1 MVWKMS
7 ASGIFSMSPRIVAAC
22 APAVAAPSF
31 WAPPTE
37 DSSRNS
43 TSSLFRI
50 SFWLVVMSQHAVPLR
65 SPLRATPWSAAFV
78 IGTALLLAQRAPAQI
93 SGVDVGVVPDDN
105 AQFRR
110 QFAQLL
116 LESRTRDLVGGF
128 ELARSLGPPVAPL
141 LWNMHAAEK
150 SDARRR
156 ITMLAAAILAEGA
169 VGDEHVLAALDRDR
183 TQPRDRLLTCLLL
196 ALGPERTREQPAF
209 WEKVYGR
216 NRQEPTQLLQ
226 VVALLASARFP
237 GAAAAAPPTSLR
249 DPDPGVVAAG
259 VFAGAPVA
267 DATVQT
273 FWRKDPPAHAQ
284 LVWRA
289 TFLAE
294 LQRGDPAAEV
304 DAALLQ
310 SARRVVAMPGEVYA
324 AARATAALLL
334 GRARAFDRDVRPDWR
349 LLQLIAADS
358 RAAGAVQQWLTAAPQ
373 LLAEDP
379 AQARLAVEY
388 VLSRTT
394 ETVLADSS
402 AWSGERSI
410 KRDVAI
416 ALAWRL
422 CGETAPKPVEWP
434 VTGLP
439 EWFFVRWASGARVS
453 KEASIEDP
461 ALEQAAKLC
470 ADGRM
475 PRDAMQRILEEALWR
490 WGSHP
495 GLGLWQAER
504 EFVRDLVLSGSVPG
518 NRYLIGLPDH
528 LRYVPG
534 GLRHEDD
541 FFDVGVELYEFLSR
555 RVPPV
560 PAECH
565 LR

>member
-1 MVWKMS
+1 
-7 ASGIFSMSPRIVAAC
+7 
-22 APAVAAPSF
+22 
-31 WAPPTE
+31 
-37 DSSRNS
+37 
-43 TSSLFRI
+43 L
-50 SFWLVVMSQHAVPLR
+50 
-65 SPLRATPWSAAFV
+65 PLRATSWSAAFV
-78 IGTALLLAQRAPAQI
+78 IGTTLLLAQRTTGQI
-93 SGVDVGVVPDDN
+93 GVDGVGVVADDN

-116 LESRTRDLVGGF
+116 LESRTRDLTGGF
-128 ELARSLGPPVAPL
+128 ELARSLGPPVAQL
-141 LWNMHAAEK
+141 LWSMHAAEK

-169 VGDEHVLAALDRDR
+169 VGDEHVFAALDRER
-183 TQPRDRLLTCLLL
+183 TQPGDRLLTCLLL
-196 ALGPERTREQPAF
+196 ALGPTRTREQAGF

-216 NRQEPTQLLQ
+216 NRQEPIQLLQ

-237 GAAAAAPPTSLR
+237 GAASAAPVTSLR

-267 DATVQT
+267 DASVQS
-273 FWRKDPPAHAQ
+273 FWRKDPPQHAQ

-289 TFLAE
+289 TFLAA
-294 LQRGDPAAEV
+294 LLRGDPSAEV
-304 DAALLQ
+304 DANLLQ
-310 SARRVVAMPGEVYA
+310 RAHTVVAMGGEVFA
-324 AARATAALLL
+324 PARATAALLL

-373 LLAEDP
+373 LLAEDT
-379 AQARLAVEY
+379 AQSRLAVEY

-394 ETVLADSS
+394 ETVLADGT

-410 KRDVAI
+410 KRDVAV

-422 CGETAPKPVEWP
+422 CGESAPKPVEWP
-434 VTGLP
+434 CSGLP
-439 EWFFVRWASGARVS
+439 EWFFVRWASGAHVT
-453 KEASIEDP
+453 KEAPIEDP
-461 ALEQAAKLC
+461 VLDQAARLC
-470 ADGRM
+470 AENRM
-475 PRDAMQRILEEALWR
+475 PRDAMQRLLEEALWR

-518 NRYLIGLPDH
+518 NRYQIGLPDH

-541 FFDVGVELYEFLSR
+541 FFEIGVELYEFLSR

-560 PAECH
+560 PAECR

>member
-1 MVWKMS
+1 V
-7 ASGIFSMSPRIVAAC
+7 
-22 APAVAAPSF
+22 
-31 WAPPTE
+31 
-37 DSSRNS
+37 
-43 TSSLFRI
+43 
-50 SFWLVVMSQHAVPLR
+50 
-65 SPLRATPWSAAFV
+65 
-78 IGTALLLAQRAPAQI
+78 LLLAQRATGQI
-93 SGVDVGVVPDDN
+93 GQDGVGVVADDD
-105 AQFRR
+105 ARFRR
-110 QFAQLL
+110 QFSQLL
-116 LESRTRDLVGGF
+116 LESRTRDLGGGF
-128 ELARSLGPPVAPL
+128 ELARSLGPPVASL
-141 LWNMHAAEK
+141 LWSMHAAEK
-150 SDARRR
+150 SDARRQV
-156 ITMLAAAILAEGA
+156 TMLAAAILAEGV
-169 VGDEHVLAALDRDR
+169 VGDERVFAALERDR
-183 TQPRDRLLTCLLL
+183 TQPRDLLMTCLLL
-196 ALGPERTREQPAF
+196 ALGPTRTRAQPAF
-209 WEKVYGR
+209 WERVYGR

-237 GAAAAAPPTSLR
+237 GAAPAAPATSLR

-267 DATVQT
+267 DATVQM
-273 FWRKDPPAHAQ
+273 FWRKEPPVHAQ

-294 LQRGDPAAEV
+294 LQRGDPLAEV

-310 SARRVVAMPGEVYA
+310 RARTVVAMPGEVHA

-358 RAAGAVQQWLTAAPQ
+358 RAAVAVQQWLTAAPQ

-379 AQARLAVEY
+379 ARLAVEY

-410 KRDVAI
+410 KRDVAV

-422 CGETAPKPVEWP
+422 CGETASKPVEWS
-434 VTGLP
+434 VAGLP
-439 EWFFVRWASGARVS
+439 EWFFVRWASGARVTR
-453 KEASIEDP
+453 ETPIEDP
-461 ALEQAAKLC
+461 ALDQAARLC
-470 ADGRM
+470 AEGRM

-495 GLGLWQAER
+495 GLGQWQAER
-504 EFVRDLVLSGSVPG
+504 EFVRDLVLAGSVPG
-518 NRYLIGLPDH
+518 NRYQVGLPDH

-541 FFDVGVELYEFLSR
+541 FFEIGVELYEFLSR

-560 PAECH
+560 PAECRLH
-565 LR
+565 